1 MLNQSEEFGK
11 KGRMNVYQRI
21 RSGLV
26 LFAAFGV
33 VLLLVLHV
41 DRVESSSSFRSS
53 ENFIVWSGEQSA
65 SPASRLAD
73 EDTTVTVKGIVQ
85 DSLAQTPIAGA
96 TVRVTAVVS
105 AATMLAAETTTSSD
119 GSFTLELDVGQKTA
133 IAIEVSKETY
143 APYTEQRSVSV
154 SVPPAQTITL
164 ETVQLQ
170 PLVTQLVG
178 KLIDDESG
186 EPIAGME
193 CGLFFAEETFTY
205 IIPEP
210 EWPEMFEVKTDAT
223 GTYTVAIPPVVYRHI
238 DEPVKDCCTET
249 HLYAGKPYRL
259 SFFFGPANSRGVSQW
274 HDGGKPY
281 YDTAEELVFEP
292 GSNTLTSRFI
302 TAKPFMGVYLHDE
315 QGNAVEDTFFMMRV
329 YDPQG
334 GRVTPWMNA
343 ETNSTGYFTSPV
355 AVAPGDYRLWAKNIG
370 RGPRDSDVANDY
382 NDVYYGNTD
391 TFEES
396 EIFPMPDGEAT
407 ASIQLVQS
415 GILAG
420 EVTDES
426 GSPQAGERLGLR
438 FYQPDGTHLEDL
450 DEYVTLDDE
459 GAFAVTPRRSGQMKV
474 RFSIGREDEDDYME
488 IWSGNA
494 QSVEEAETLT
504 IPTDNEQLALSE
516 EVVLRP
522 VTSEPEGLSF
532 YLPIL
537 WRGDYNPYPQP

>member
-1 MLNQSEEFGK
+1 
-11 KGRMNVYQRI
+11 MNVYQRM

-26 LFAAFGV
+26 LLAACV
-33 VLLLVLHV
+33 VALLLVLHV
-41 DRVESSSSFRSS
+41 ERVESSSLFPSP
-53 ENFIVWSGEQSA
+53 ENFMGQSGEQFSA
-65 SPASRLAD
+65 SSSSTLAD
-73 EDTTVTVKGIVQ
+73 ESTTVTVKGVVQ
-85 DSLAQTPIAGA
+85 DSLEQTPIEGA
-96 TVRVTAVVS
+96 TVQVTAVVS
-105 AATMLAAETTTSSD
+105 AATMLAAETTTDSD
-119 GSFTLELDVGQKTA
+119 GSFTLDLDVGQKTA
-133 IAIEVSKETY
+133 ISIAVSKETY
-143 APYTEQRSVSV
+143 APYTKQQTV

-164 ETVQLQ
+164 ETIQLQ
-170 PLVTQLVG
+170 PLVTQFVG

-186 EPIAGME
+186 EPIADME

-223 GTYTVAIPPVVYRHI
+223 GTYTVEIPPVVYRHI

-249 HLYAGKPYRL
+249 HLYAGTPYRL

-274 HDGGKPY
+274 HDGGQPY
-281 YDTAEELVFEP
+281 YDAAEELVFEP

-391 TFEES
+391 DFAES
-396 EIFPMPDGEAT
+396 DIFPMPDGEAT

-420 EVTDES
+420 EVTDDT

-438 FYQPDGTHLEDL
+438 FYQPDGTHFEDL

-494 QSVEEAETLT
+494 QSVEEAATLT
-504 IPTDNEQLALSE
+504 IPTDNERLELSA
-516 EVVLRP
+516 EVVLQP
-522 VTSEPEGLSF
+522 VASEPEGLSF
-532 YLPIL
+532 YLPII